1 MKVRTS
7 IIQSERSLKQVKLFL
22 MIGLTLSVFCF
33 PIKAQTG
40 GAAYYRYDANGRLI
54 AVLSPTGEAV
64 TYSYDPAGNF
74 TSITRY
80 AANQLSILDFTPG
93 SGGIGTQVTIYGTG
107 FSATP
112 SANTVKF
119 NNVTATVTAATNI
132 QLTVTVPTG
141 ATTGPI
147 NVSNANG
154 AVNSSTNFFVAG
166 NVEFSHH
173 MVFGE
178 SKAFTFANP
187 YPAQLTNVG
196 LLTFDGIA
204 NQRVSL
210 IVEDLIS
217 CLLNSNIPPFKYAQI
232 SIISPDGVSVTSA
245 PLRNYWFNFPPP
257 DYYPSSGIPGIPSA
271 SFAWIETLVLPVTGS
286 YTVLIDPTDSST
298 CGISPQ
304 YSFGATARLSD
315 VAPDT
320 TGTLTT
326 SGIPLPIEFSAPG
339 QNAKPSFSSAA
350 GLRVSL
356 RALQSQSTEILS
368 NLTVIK
374 PDNTNLTT
382 STVGFDRFLE
392 PMVLPMNGVYT
403 VLLDPQFNKTR
414 ATTLYAYEMP
424 PDVTGSVSVG
434 GPSFTVQIVVPGQNA
449 DLSLST
455 SSTQTV
461 TIYANE
467 NTIRD
472 VLNTNNFSF
481 VDITL
486 LNSSGG
492 VVASTTTQVAF
503 WSFTVNN
510 LAAGNYTIKVDP
522 RGALTGSVKISVSS
536 P

>member
-1 MKVRTS
+1 MKSRAS
-7 IIQSERSLKQVKLFL
+7 IIQPECRHKNLLSSLLIVVALL
-22 MIGLTLSVFCF
+22 AVAVSVS
-33 PIKAQTG
+33 AQQG
-40 GAAYYRYDANGRLI
+40 GAAYYLYDANGRLT

-132 QLTVTVPTG
+132 QLTVTVPPG

-147 NVSNANG
+147 NVSNSNG
-154 AVNSSTNFFVAG
+154 TINSSTNFFVAG

-178 SKAFTFANP
+178 SRAFNFANP
-187 YPAQLTNVG
+187 YPAQLTKVG

-217 CLLNSNIPPFKYAQI
+217 CLLNSSIPPFKYAQI
-232 SIISPDGVSVTSA
+232 SIISPDGVSIASA
-245 PLRNYWFNFPPP
+245 PLKNYWFSSPPP

-286 YTVLIDPTDSST
+286 YTILIDPTDSSF
-298 CGISPQ
+298 CGISAQ
-304 YSFGATARLSD
+304 YSFGATARLYD
-315 VAPDT
+315 VALDT
-320 TGTLTT
+320 NGTLAT
-326 SGIPLPIEFSAPG
+326 SGIPLPIEFSSPG
-339 QNAKPSFSSAA
+339 QNAKPSFSSAS

-374 PDNTNLTT
+374 PDNTNLVS
-382 STVGFDRFLE
+382 STVVFDRFLE
-392 PMVLPMNGVYT
+392 PMLLPMNGAYT

-414 ATTLYAYEMP
+414 ATTLYVYEMS

-434 GPSFTVQIVVPGQNA
+434 GPSFTVQIIVPGQNA
-449 DLSLST
+449 NLSLST

-472 VLNTNNFSF
+472 ALNAANLPL

-486 LNSSGG
+486 MNSSGG
-492 VVASTTTQVAF
+492 VVATTTTQVAS